1 MTRTI
6 ITTHYKATT
15 PSGDVVTGEVITS
28 MSDRQLVKYIKK
40 VHGIEEFELSS
51 FYTSDKYVL
60 SDEDFIKYATKAEKS
75 VSENTFNDVE

>member
-15 PSGDVVTGEVITS
+15 PSGEVVKGEVITS
-28 MSDRQLVKYIKK
+28 MSGRQLVKYIKK

-51 FYTSDKYVL
+51 YFTTDKYEL
-60 SDEDFIKYATKAEKS
+60 SDEDFVKYATKVEK
-75 VSENTFNDVE
+75 

>member
-1 MTRTI
+1 MTRMVTRTI

-28 MSDRQLVKYIKK
+28 MSGRQLVKYIKK

-51 FYTSDKYVL
+51 YFTSDKYEL
-60 SDEDFIKYATKAEKS
+60 SNEDFIKYATKVEK
-75 VSENTFNDVE
+75 

>member
-15 PSGDVVTGEVITS
+15 PSGEVVEGEVITS
-28 MSDRQLVKYIKK
+28 MSGRQLVKYIKK

-51 FYTSDKYVL
+51 YFTIDKYEL
-60 SDEDFIKYATKAEKS
+60 PDKDFIKYATK
-75 VSENTFNDVE
+75 VEE

>member
-15 PSGDVVTGEVITS
+15 PTGDVVTGEVITS
-28 MSDRQLVKYIKK
+28 MFGRQLVKYVKK

-51 FYTSDKYVL
+51 YFTTDKYEL
-60 SDEDFIKYATKAEKS
+60 SDDDFIKYAKKVEK
-75 VSENTFNDVE
+75 

>member
-15 PSGDVVTGEVITS
+15 PSGDVVVGEVITS
-28 MSDRQLVKYIKK
+28 MSGRQLVKYIKK

-51 FYTSDKYVL
+51 YYTTDKYEL
-60 SDEDFIKYATKAEKS
+60 SDEEFIKYATKVEK
-75 VSENTFNDVE
+75 